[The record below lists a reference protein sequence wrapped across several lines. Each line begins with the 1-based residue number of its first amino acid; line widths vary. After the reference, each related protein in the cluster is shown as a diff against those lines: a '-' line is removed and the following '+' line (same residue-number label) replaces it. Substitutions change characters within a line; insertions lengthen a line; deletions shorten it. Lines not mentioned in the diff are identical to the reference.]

1 MSRMNNNVSE
11 GKARKQI
18 TNTIVHVILAIL
30 AFIWVLPI
38 FWVVLTSF
46 RAEKG
51 SYVTTFFPKSYTINN
66 YVKLFTD
73 TSILNFPKMF
83 FNTFIIAVFTCI
95 ISTVFVLSVSYCMS
109 RMRFKMRKPYMNIA
123 MILGL
128 FPSFMSMIAV
138 YYILKAINLAEGSM
152 IRIALIIVFSAG
164 SGVGFYVAKG
174 FFDTIP
180 KALDEAAIID
190 GATRWQIFTKITI
203 PLSKPIIVYTI
214 LTSFMTPWLDFIFG
228 KVICRA
234 DAQYYTVSIGL
245 WKMLEKEYIDSWFT
259 SFAAGAVV
267 VSIPI
272 AILFLFTQKFY
283 VEGMS
288 GSVKG

>member
-1 MSRMNNNVSE
+1 MSKNSKPIRA
-11 GKARKQI
+11 GKARK
-18 TNTIVHVILAIL
+18 TVVNTIVHIILAIL

-46 RAEKG
+46 RAETG

-83 FNTFIIAVFTCI
+83 MNTFIIAVFVCI
-95 ISTVFVLSVSYCMS
+95 ISTIFVLSVSYCMS
-109 RMRFKMRKPYMNIA
+109 RMRFKMRKPFMNIA

-128 FPSFMSMIAV
+128 FPSFMSMISV
-138 YYILKAINLAEGSM
+138 YYILKALNLVEGGM

-164 SGVGFYVAKG
+164 TGVGFYVGKG
-174 FFDTIP
+174 FFDTVP
-180 KALDEAAIID
+180 RSLDEAAIID
-190 GATRWQIFTKITI
+190 GASRWQIFTKITI

-214 LTSFMTPWLDFIFG
+214 LTSFMAPWVDFIFA

-234 DAQYYTVSIGL
+234 DAKYYTVSIGL
-245 WKMLEKEYIDSWFT
+245 WKMLEKEYIDSWYT
-259 SFAAGAVV
+259 CFAAGAVV

-272 AILFLFTQKFY
+272 AILFMFTQKYY

-288 GSVKG
+288 GAVKG